1 MIPKII
7 ETGKVSASS
16 RKSDQN
22 FSPALLSLV
31 KKFTSTSNI
40 RIKNVCVFHFAKIPL
55 YYIEIKDK
63 SDYIEF
69 ANKMQNLI
77 NGLNYQVLLK
87 TSEKESI
94 FITTFNLFEL
104 P

>member
-1 MIPKII
+1 MKDIFIVDHITKISQTHVSPKMM
-7 ETGKVSASS
+7 E
-16 RKSDQN
+16 D
-22 FSPALLSLV
+22 F
-31 KKFTSTSNI
+31 NI
-40 RIKNVCVFHFAKIPL
+40 KIKNVYVFHFAKIPL
-55 YYIEIKDK
+55 YYIELKDK

-69 ANKMQNLI
+69 ANKMQKLI